1 MRKNG
6 VDTSVRGMVARGR
19 FELGKLEAFSRR
31 RVSSPKRIQSL
42 LVALRQRY
50 AWPLQSAESNSS
62 TGLRRATG
70 PTIQSVI
77 LALSLS
83 HKRFLK
89 PAENLPG
96 EKTEMQV
103 AGQGKLERQ
112 ELMISSDMERYFV
125 GSIVYRAKI

>member
-1 MRKNG
+1 
-6 VDTSVRGMVARGR
+6 MVARGR

-42 LVALRQRY
+42 IVALYQRY

-70 PTIQSVI
+70 LTIQSVI

-83 HKRFLK
+83 HDHFLK
-89 PAENLPG
+89 PAENLPD
-96 EKTEMQV
+96 ETNETQD
-103 AGQGKLERQ
+103 AGRGKLESQ
-112 ELMISSDMERYFV
+112 KLMISSNTER
-125 GSIVYRAKI
+125 